1 MPGIRQYGFGP
12 FRFDAEGRVLF
23 RGRQDLG
30 LPPKAADVLL
40 LLLTRAGSVVDKAT
54 LLDTVWAGRV
64 VGEGSLTRTISIL
77 RKALGG
83 EDASRAYIATVSR
96 RGYRFVAPLDA
107 QAAAGPE
114 AGRVMLAVLPFAN
127 T

>member
-1 MPGIRQYGFGP
+1 MRGTSQYSFGP
-12 FRFDAEGRVLF
+12 FRFDTEGRVLY
-23 RGRQDLG
+23 RGEHDLG
-30 LPPKAADVLL
+30 LPPKAADVLSL
-40 LLLTRAGSVVDKAT
+40 LLARAGSVVDKPQ

-83 EDASRAYIATVSR
+83 DDASRAYIATVSR

-107 QAAAGPE
+107 G
-114 AGRVMLAVLPFAN
+114 
-127 T
+127 